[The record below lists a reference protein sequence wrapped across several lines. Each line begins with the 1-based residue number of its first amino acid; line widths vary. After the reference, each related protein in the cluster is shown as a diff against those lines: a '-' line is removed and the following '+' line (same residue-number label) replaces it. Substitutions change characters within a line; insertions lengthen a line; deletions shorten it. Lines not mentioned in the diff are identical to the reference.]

1 MPKFAANLSMMF
13 TELPFL
19 DRFAAASG
27 AGFQA
32 VEFLFP
38 YDYQPDAV
46 ADRAAAAGVEIV
58 LFNAPA
64 GDWSAGER
72 GIACLPGRE
81 DEFRAGVEKACTY
94 AASLGTK
101 RIHTMAGIVPQ
112 STSRETCRA
121 TLIENLK
128 FAAHRLAKGGIT
140 VLLEAINTQDMPGF
154 IIPTQMECHSICRA
168 VDLANIKMQM
178 DLYHMQ
184 MMEGD
189 LANKLERYAQ
199 DCGHIQIA
207 GCPGRNEPDTGEIR
221 YEYLFR
227 RLDELDYRGWVGCEY
242 RPAAETFDGLAWLR
256 HLDRSDALSPMAE
269 GDELIQQA
277 KAE

>member
-19 DRFAAASG
+19 DRFTAASD
-27 AGFQA
+27 AGFTA

-38 YDYQPDAV
+38 YEYSPDAV
-46 ADRAAAAGVEIV
+46 KSRAGAAGVEVV
-58 LFNAPA
+58 LFNTPA

-81 DEFRAGVEKACTY
+81 DEFRAGVEKALSY
-94 AASLGTK
+94 AVPLGTK
-101 RIHTMAGIVPQ
+101 RVHAMAGIVPQ
-112 STSRETCRA
+112 GASHETCRA

-128 FAAHRLAKGGIT
+128 FAARRLAKYGIT

-154 IIPTQMECHSICRA
+154 IVSTQLECYSICRA
-168 VDLANIKMQM
+168 VDLPNIKMQM

-184 MMEGD
+184 MMEGN
-189 LANKLERYAQ
+189 LSKKLETYAH

-227 RLDELDYRGWVGCEY
+227 RMDELNYRGWVGCEY
-242 RPAAETFDGLAWLR
+242 RPAAGTVNGLNWMRLLHRTDVQPRMSSADVLVQ
-256 HLDRSDALSPMAE
+256 P
-269 GDELIQQA
+269 
-277 KAE
+277 